1 MSFETQCPKCGS
13 KSRFRGNAAGKRAK
27 CSTCSHVYRVPNEL
41 RLESNAES
49 PVSGAMRDN
58 ALLMETESKDVTQTG
73 RSSQE
78 YRLPPRVLPTT
89 ISAFK
94 SIPCGC
100 ALFLL
105 SIGCFIAA
113 WYLWSTTVVGCI
125 AAGFIA
131 VLFFSLAGHVYPEF
145 ETHST
150 HNEPPPSRPRES
162 SPRPRESKTHST
174 CNEPELHEREAVNE
188 PPSESWPGFVYVK
201 VSEDGRVTV
210 NIQNLAEAR
219 LALQELRLL
228 KKYLALTKR
237 QIKEQQKAI
246 RAEYTDGVRRRGS
259 KFIGG
264 GGIGRFIRVVQ
275 TGLRDNTRYQL
286 AEALAPFDK
295 QVQKIEMIQVEVDR
309 VVIQVEAAVIQYG

>member
-1 MSFETQCPKCGS
+1 M
-13 KSRFRGNAAGKRAK
+13 
-27 CSTCSHVYRVPNEL
+27 
-41 RLESNAES
+41 
-49 PVSGAMRDN
+49 
-58 ALLMETESKDVTQTG
+58 
-73 RSSQE
+73 
-78 YRLPPRVLPTT
+78 
-89 ISAFK
+89 
-94 SIPCGC
+94 
-100 ALFLL
+100 
-105 SIGCFIAA
+105 
-113 WYLWSTTVVGCI
+113 
-125 AAGFIA
+125 
-131 VLFFSLAGHVYPEF
+131 
-145 ETHST
+145 
-150 HNEPPPSRPRES
+150 
-162 SPRPRESKTHST
+162 
-174 CNEPELHEREAVNE
+174 NE